1 MTEDVLLDVT
11 WAALKSRPSVS
22 EEEIRETITTLS
34 AAVAPDLP
42 DEAVRRVIRRLEER
56 LNVRM
61 GAGSVISDKTVK
73 AWLPDARRSMNQPY
87 WKAYEKYL
95 EEEGFSSGPDG
106 VIRAID
112 VSTDRILEQ
121 MGNPASDTSF
131 DIRGMVVGNV
141 QSGKTANYTALI
153 NKAVDAGYRVVIV
166 IAGIHNN
173 LRNQTQVRMDEGF
186 IGRSSDTAKQGRI
199 GVGIHRTDGG
209 MPWSFTSPFS
219 DFNKRSAEMMGGQL
233 EDIRSP
239 SIFVIKKN
247 VSTLRNLTNWLRSYN
262 AESGQDR
269 IKAPMM
275 LIDDEA
281 DNATINI
288 AYGKNEVSRIN
299 GQIRELVNC
308 FSRSTYV
315 GYTATPFANIF
326 IAPDAD
332 HEDFGDELFPRNFI
346 VGLDAPSNY
355 QGSERIFLGEAEE
368 DVLIDIDDNADLLPV
383 KHKID
388 FNVDELPDSLEDA
401 VRTFVLACAIRE
413 FRGQG
418 KKDMSMLV
426 NASRFTGI
434 QEQLKRRIDDLLRHY
449 VEAIRVNARSP
460 YRRAISN
467 PRIAL
472 LQESFEEHY
481 ASKLEVEFADL
492 MPHLDIGASI
502 TVVSINSASRDSL
515 NYTEHENGLKVIAVG
530 GFSLSRGL
538 TLEGL
543 VVSYFLRNSRMYDT
557 LLQMGRWFG
566 YRPGYGDL
574 VRIWMTPEMQGAF
587 EEVAIATVELHQDL
601 RVMEAAG
608 ATPQQFGLRVRQS
621 PNSLMITARN
631 KEGDGETLL
640 LSTDL
645 ERSFIETAW
654 LRRGD
659 DDVRHNLSVA
669 RKFADKLQTEGF
681 KTFEDI
687 DVETGSGLFFS
698 CVPVLLVKEFL
709 EGFRN
714 EDNYSPKTETD
725 AVLQYIRA
733 RASQL
738 GGDVDEMNDWDVL
751 FVGLNRADDNN
762 LVLNDFPYD
771 SIITQKRS
779 IGKRSTSDAFV
790 ITEKQR
796 VASRGAEK
804 AGLRKSVIKEQQKMY
819 MENRDGVR
827 SYPDYIYREK
837 RDRPLLMVH
846 HLDLRESGDG
856 NNNICEHPVVAWS
869 ISFGESA
876 VEGNNAIYRVNRVF
890 LRSMLSDAGEDDD
903 DIADEIREDISSDY
917 NEGRE

>member
-1 MTEDVLLDVT
+1 
-11 WAALKSRPSVS
+11 
-22 EEEIRETITTLS
+22 
-34 AAVAPDLP
+34 
-42 DEAVRRVIRRLEER
+42 
-56 LNVRM
+56 
-61 GAGSVISDKTVK
+61 
-73 AWLPDARRSMNQPY
+73 
-87 WKAYEKYL
+87 
-95 EEEGFSSGPDG
+95 
-106 VIRAID
+106 
-112 VSTDRILEQ
+112 
-121 MGNPASDTSF
+121 
-131 DIRGMVVGNV
+131 
-141 QSGKTANYTALI
+141 
-153 NKAVDAGYRVVIV
+153 
-166 IAGIHNN
+166 
-173 LRNQTQVRMDEGF
+173 
-186 IGRSSDTAKQGRI
+186 
-199 GVGIHRTDGG
+199 
-209 MPWSFTSPFS
+209 
-219 DFNKRSAEMMGGQL
+219 MMGGQL

-368 DVLIDIDDNADLLPV
+368 NVLIDIDDNADLLPV

-388 FNVDELPDSLEDA
+388 FSVEELPESLEDA
-401 VRTFVLACAIRE
+401 VRTFLLACAIRE

-418 KKDMSMLV
+418 NKNMSMLV

-449 VEAIRVNARSP
+449 VEAIRVNARMP
-460 YRRAISN
+460 FNRAIQN
-467 PRIAL
+467 PRIAN
-472 LQESFEEHY
+472 LQESFGEHY
-481 ASKLEVEFADL
+481 SGNLELEFRDL
-492 MPHLDIGASI
+492 MSHLDIAASI
-502 TVVSINSASRDSL
+502 TVASINSASRDNL
-515 NYTEHENGLKVIAVG
+515 NYSEHENGLKVIAVG

-543 VVSYFLRNSRMYDT
+543 VISYFLRNSRMYDT

-587 EEVAIATVELHQDL
+587 EEVATATVELHQDL

-654 LRRGD
+654 LRRAEND
-659 DDVRHNLSVA
+659 LVHNLGVA
-669 RKFADKLQTEGF
+669 REFAEKLQAAGYETNEDTE
-681 KTFEDI
+681 I
-687 DVETGSGLFFS
+687 ETGSGLFFKS
-698 CVPVLLVKEFL
+698 VPVGRVKEFL

-714 EDNYSPKTETD
+714 EDNYSPKTETA

-738 GGDVDEMNDWDVL
+738 GGDVEEMNEWDIL

-762 LVLNDFPYD
+762 ITIDNFPYGAL
-771 SIITQKRS
+771 ITQKRS
-779 IGKRSTSDAFV
+779 IGKRSSPGAFV

-796 VASRGAEK
+796 VASRGSEK
-804 AGLRKSVIKEQQKMY
+804 AGLKKTVIKQQQKMY
-819 MENRDGVR
+819 AENREQVR
-827 SYPDYIYREK
+827 SFPDYIYREK
-837 RDRPLLMVH
+837 RDRPLLMIH

-856 NNNICEHPVVAWS
+856 NQRVYGNPVVAWS
-869 ISFGESA
+869 ISFGESV
-876 VEGNNAIYRVNRVF
+876 VEGKNAIYRVNRVF
-890 LRSMLSDAGEDDD
+890 LRSMLSDGGEDED
-903 DIADEIREDISSDY
+903 DIADEIREDISLDY
-917 NEGRE
+917 NEAGE